1 MSKLSNFGYSKVTPK
16 EKTKLV
22 QKVFSDVANNYD
34 LMNDV
39 MSFGAH
45 RLWKILF
52 IDIVNPC
59 SGEKIID
66 VGSGSG
72 DLVLE
77 ILKRDL
83 NLKIDIVDLNK
94 AMLLEGKKRIKIDNV
109 KFFQQNAET

>member
-34 LMNDV
+34 LMNDL

-45 RLWKILF
+45 RLWKKLF
-52 IDIVNPC
+52 IDIVNPAA
-59 SGEKIID
+59 GDKIID

-77 ILKRDL
+77 ILKVPVSD
-83 NLKIDIVDLNK
+83 NIDTSCLRTHRK
-94 AMLLEGKKRIKIDNV
+94 
-109 KFFQQNAET
+109 